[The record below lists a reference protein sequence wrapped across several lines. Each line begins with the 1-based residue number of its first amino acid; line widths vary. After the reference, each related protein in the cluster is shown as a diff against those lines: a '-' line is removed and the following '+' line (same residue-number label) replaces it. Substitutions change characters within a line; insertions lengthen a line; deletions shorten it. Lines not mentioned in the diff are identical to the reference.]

1 MKAIVYYEFGGPEV
15 LRSEEIARP
24 VPTETQVLLRVRAAA
39 LNPLDWRML
48 RMPAA
53 VRLLFREKR
62 PSAARPGRIA
72 HDVAGVVEAV
82 GAKVTQL
89 RPGNEVFG
97 TCEGAAAEYA
107 AAAETKLAKKPANVT
122 FEEAAA
128 APVAGITALQGLRDH
143 AKVRAGQRVLING
156 AAGGVGTFAVQIG
169 KALGA
174 EVTGVCSTRNV
185 EMVRGLGAD
194 RVIDYTT
201 EDFTR
206 SGERYDAILDC
217 VGNRSPAEYR
227 RVLKAGGVGALAG
240 APKSFARIGAFVAH
254 AAVLSW
260 FTSQKQFLFMARI
273 ETAELEALA
282 ELMQAG
288 KVKAIIDRSY
298 AMEETPEALRYLEE
312 GHARGKVVISVAAGN

>member
-15 LRSEEIARP
+15 LRVEEIARP
-24 VPTETQVLLRVRAAA
+24 VPAETQVLLRVGAAS

-53 VRLLFREKR
+53 MRLLFGEKR
-62 PSAARPGRIA
+62 PSAARPGQIG

-82 GAKVTQL
+82 GAKVTQW
-89 RPGNEVFG
+89 RPGDEVFG
-97 TCEGAAAEYA
+97 TCEGAVADYACAAEA
-107 AAAETKLAKKPANVT
+107 KLAKKPANVT

-128 APVAGITALQGLRDH
+128 VPIAGMTALQGLRDH
-143 AKVRAGQRVLING
+143 AKVRPGHRVLING
-156 AAGGVGTFAVQIG
+156 AAGGVGTFAVQVG
-169 KALGA
+169 KELGA

-185 EMVRGLGAD
+185 EMVRALGAE
-194 RVIDYTT
+194 RVIDYTR

-240 APKSFARIGAFVAH
+240 APKSFPRIGAFVAH
-254 AAVLSW
+254 AVVLSW

-273 ETAELEALA
+273 ATSELEAMA

-288 KVKAIIDRSY
+288 KVRAIIDRRY
-298 AMEETPEALRYLEE
+298 AIGETPEAMRYLEE
-312 GHARGKVVISVAAGN
+312 GHARGKVVIGVGA